1 MDPSGTRCGHS
12 KRKLIENVGDGYP
25 KTMNIAL
32 LLEEFCQHSLHLR
45 GVSSQ
50 TTKRYREHISYF
62 YQYSEIT
69 LASEIT
75 RKKVLSFFI
84 YGRAERHWKPRTYR
98 TYYMSLM
105 VFFRWCVQE
114 SHMEVNHA
122 DDMELPQIEKSLPK
136 GLNQQTA
143 IRLLEFVY
151 NYPYAH
157 PYQKFRNHAIFAM
170 FIFAGLRKSELL
182 NLNYGDIDAENLTI
196 FVRRGKGA
204 KDRIIPMS
212 SVLAQILKRY
222 LIERKRKNRTCPT
235 YFTSS
240 KKDCRFTE
248 HGLKHLTKKL
258 KKVSGISFTIHALRH
273 TFATLMVEGGCDI
286 YSLSKMMGHSDIKT
300 TTIYLSASVE
310 HLREQIIKHPLKL
323 LNI

>member
-1 MDPSGTRCGHS
+1 MDPSVNRCGPS
-12 KRKLIENVGDGYP
+12 RRYLIENIGDRYP
-25 KTMNIAL
+25 KTMNIEL
-32 LLEEFCQHSLHLR
+32 LLEEFCQHSQYLR

-69 LASEIT
+69 EASEIT

-84 YGRAERHWKPRTYR
+84 YGRAKRYWKPRTYR
-98 TYYMSLM
+98 TYYMSLL
-105 VFFRWCVQE
+105 VFFRWCVRE
-114 SHMEVNHA
+114 GHLEVNHA
-122 DDMELPQIEKSLPK
+122 DDMELPQIERSLPK

-182 NLNYGDIDAENLTI
+182 NLNYGDVDVEHSTI

-212 SVLAQILKRY
+212 SVLVQILERY
-222 LIERKRKNRTCPT
+222 LIERKRENRTTPRF
-235 YFTSS
+235 FTSS
-240 KKDCRFTE
+240 KQDCGFTE
-248 HGLKHLTKKL
+248 HGLKHLNKKL
-258 KKVSGISFTIHALRH
+258 MKVSGILFTIHALRH
-273 TFATLMVEGGCDI
+273 TFATLMIEGGCDI

-300 TTIYLSASVE
+300 TTIYLSASAE
-310 HLREQIIKHPLKL
+310 HLRAQVFKHPM
-323 LNI
+323 NSVF